1 MPRGRRLER
10 LTSRLKEDLSEI
22 IAYQL
27 KDPRIGFT
35 TVMRVKLA
43 ADLTSAVAYV
53 TVMGDE
59 ADERDALRALESA
72 RGFIQ
77 TEIARTLDVR
87 RHPELRFEI
96 DEGIKASR
104 EVSKILRELEQEQEP
119 GSGLGEAGAGEDE
132 PPETQTK
139 EEES

>member
-35 TVMRVKLA
+35 TVTRVKLA
-43 ADLTSAVAYV
+43 ADLASAVAYV
-53 TVMGDE
+53 TVLGNE
-59 ADERDALRALESA
+59 VNEREALRALDSA

-77 TEIARTLDVR
+77 SEIARTLEVR

-96 DEGIKASR
+96 DEGAKASR
-104 EVSKILRELEQEQEP
+104 EVSKILRELEQEP
-119 GSGLGEAGAGEDE
+119 HRAHGEAEADE
-132 PPETQTK
+132 GVPPETK
-139 EEES
+139 EEET